1 MTTRLRQ
8 VAIVSGKGGTGKTTV
23 AASFSVL
30 AGPAV
35 TADCDVD
42 AANMAL
48 LLPGA
53 DGPRHP
59 FLAGQRAE
67 VLAEACNGCASC
79 VTHCRFDAVVLDEDA
94 ATIDPLACEGCGVC
108 RIVCPEDAIA
118 MHPNQAGVWIVRET
132 ENGPLVHA
140 RLGVAQDNSGKLV
153 AKVREVAREEAATRE
168 LDLVLI
174 DGPPGIGCPVHAAV
188 TGVDLLLAVTEPTP
202 SGIHDLERLLQ
213 LAGTFRLHVAV
224 LVNKADLSTDYTRRI
239 RGLAKRHEAQ
249 VVGHLPFDPQ
259 VPRLLARGQMPLS
272 LPAFEAE
279 LGETWNQIQAL
290 LLETRAQRQEANMDQ
305 SSRPAPWQSGR

>member
-1 MTTRLRQ
+1 MTRQ

-30 AGPAV
+30 AGPVV

-59 FLAGQRAE
+59 FFAGQRAE

-79 VTHCRFDAVVLDEDA
+79 VTHCRFDAVDLDQDA
-94 ATIDPLACEGCGVC
+94 IARVDPLACEGCSVC
-108 RIVCPEDAIA
+108 RIVCTEDAIA
-118 MHPNQAGVWIVRET
+118 MNPNQAGVWMVRET
-132 ENGPLVHA
+132 ESGPLVHA

-153 AKVREVAREEAATRE
+153 AQVREVARDEATARG

-188 TGVDLLLAVTEPTP
+188 TGADLLLAVTEPTP

-213 LAGTFRLHVAV
+213 LAQTFRLHVAV
-224 LVNKADLSTDYTRRI
+224 LVNKADLSATYARRI
-239 RGLAKRHEAQ
+239 QVLAEQRGAQ
-249 VVGHLPFDPQ
+249 VLGHLPFDPQ

-279 LGETWNQIQAL
+279 LRATWNQIQAL
-290 LLETRAQRQEANMDQ
+290 LETRAQRQTADANQ